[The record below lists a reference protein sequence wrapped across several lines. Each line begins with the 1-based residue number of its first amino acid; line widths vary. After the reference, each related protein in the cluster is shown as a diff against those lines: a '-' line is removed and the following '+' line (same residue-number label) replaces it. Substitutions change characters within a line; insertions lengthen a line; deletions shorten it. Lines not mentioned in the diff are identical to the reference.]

1 MSLYHLIKLNK
12 LLEKIQENND
22 FHWSVTD
29 DSIIVTDADNFVYVF
44 SIERSEN
51 GTTNTEP

>member
-12 LLEKIQENND
+12 LLEKIKENND

-29 DSIIVTDADNFVYVF
+29 DSIIVTDADSLVYVF
-44 SIERSEN
+44 SIERKDD
-51 GTTNTEP
+51 GT

>member
-12 LLEKIQENND
+12 LLEKIKQNND

-29 DSIIVTDADNFVYVF
+29 NSIIVTDADKVVYVF
-44 SIERSEN
+44 SMERSEN
-51 GTTNTEP
+51 GKS

>member
-29 DSIIVTDADNFVYVF
+29 DSIIVTDTDNFVYVF

>member
-1 MSLYHLIKLNK
+1 MTLYQLIKLNK
-12 LLEKIQENND
+12 LLEKIKENND
-22 FHWSVTD
+22 FQWSIAD

-51 GTTNTEP
+51 GKS